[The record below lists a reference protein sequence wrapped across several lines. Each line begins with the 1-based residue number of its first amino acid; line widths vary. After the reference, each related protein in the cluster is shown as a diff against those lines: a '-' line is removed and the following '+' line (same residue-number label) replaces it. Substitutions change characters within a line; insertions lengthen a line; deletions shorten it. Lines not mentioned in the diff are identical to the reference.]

1 MKRVFLLFIVMTV
14 SACSGPILPWYVQE
28 EAPAPVVL
36 PEPVHAGS
44 EEARCEPIGDG
55 DGIGGTGCAID

>member
-1 MKRVFLLFIVMTV
+1 MTV